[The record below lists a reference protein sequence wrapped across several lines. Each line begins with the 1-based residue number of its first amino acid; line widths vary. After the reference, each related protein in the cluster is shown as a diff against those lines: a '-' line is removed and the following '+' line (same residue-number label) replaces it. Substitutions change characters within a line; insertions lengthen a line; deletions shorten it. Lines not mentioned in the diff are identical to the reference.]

1 MGQKEFSSGPQA
13 DWSREAT
20 RNQLISPVN
29 LVNWGIFFTRRDA
42 AKAND
47 FVKHMQT
54 ETKNMGISCQVP
66 FRKELVNEKIE
77 TLVQELRSSIN
88 DRVSRFFFFLVR
100 EVKVMKLRMNGCLW
114 TGLIM

>member
-88 DRVSRFFFFLVR
+88 DRVSRVFFF
-100 EVKVMKLRMNGCLW
+100 
-114 TGLIM
+114 